1 VFCSVPLTSYFLDCI
16 PHLLNSNSTGDSSS
30 HRSNVKLVKAY
41 SKLIRLLWIK
51 SLHGK
56 QTYSFLYSLKL
67 IIVNCC
73 FSEVLS
79 PSSIATEIR
88 SINPSFRSY
97 TQQVRFYFIVFFQM
111 SKKCLLK
118 RMFKSF
124 FDVLWMNYI
133 HK

>member
-118 RMFKSF
+118 RMFKSSSMF
-124 FDVLWMNYI
+124 YG
-133 HK
+133 